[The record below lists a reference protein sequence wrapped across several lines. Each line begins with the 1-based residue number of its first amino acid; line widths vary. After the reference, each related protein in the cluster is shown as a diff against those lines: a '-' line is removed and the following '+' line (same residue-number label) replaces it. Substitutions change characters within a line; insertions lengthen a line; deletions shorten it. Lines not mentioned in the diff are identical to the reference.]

1 MSSTLK
7 EILINIAVFK
17 EEAPIFAKR
26 VEKEFRPDSE
36 AVVLELTEEEL
47 DLPTHKMAALKC
59 PGLDYFL
66 DVFIVQEM
74 VADFENST
82 QPVSLDERT
91 ATVIHYA
98 EYDA

>member
-1 MSSTLK
+1 MSSSLK
-7 EILINIAVFK
+7 EIIINIAAFK

-47 DLPTHKMAALKC
+47 DLPTDEMAALKC

-74 VADFENST
+74 VADFDNSA
-82 QPVSLDERT
+82 QPVPLDERME
-91 ATVIHYA
+91 AVIHYA

>member
-1 MSSTLK
+1 MASTLK
-7 EILINIAVFK
+7 EILVNIAAFK
-17 EEAPIFAKR
+17 EEAPIFARK

-47 DLPTHKMAALKC
+47 DLPTAEMAALKC

-74 VADFENST
+74 VADFENSA
-82 QPVSLDERT
+82 QPVSQDERI
-91 ATVIHYA
+91 ATLIHYA